1 MENRERDKMSKNTGS
16 TEAGDLN
23 RSTSERKGSIESDS
37 SADFGQN
44 IGRSENWDSE
54 PSRRSGN
61 VDSDI
66 DNDIESDSGSSLG
79 SSSSE
84 RGGSV
89 GVGDNGSGRRGRGSD
104 SPEH

>member
-1 MENRERDKMSKNTGS
+1 MENRDRDKMSKNTGS
-16 TEAGDLN
+16 TEAGDIN
-23 RSTSERKGSIESDS
+23 RSTSERKGRVESDS

-61 VDSDI
+61 IDSD
-66 DNDIESDSGSSLG
+66 SDSGSSLG

-84 RGGSV
+84 RGGNV

-104 SPEH
+104 SSEH